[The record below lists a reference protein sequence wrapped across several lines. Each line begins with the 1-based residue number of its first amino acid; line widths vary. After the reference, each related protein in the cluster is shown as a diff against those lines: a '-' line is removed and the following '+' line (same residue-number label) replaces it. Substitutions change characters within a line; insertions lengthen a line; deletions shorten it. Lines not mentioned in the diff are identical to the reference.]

1 MRGKIGMIRKLG
13 FNLIIFCMG
22 LIAFI
27 FAAVGVGVYSNDK
40 SASAASKSNFG
51 GGTGTLEDP
60 FIVSTVSHF
69 NAITT
74 RLDAYFVQTENIDFS
89 GEKFYPIGDLT
100 HPFTGNYN
108 GQQFLLSGIQVDGG
122 DNLGVFSFVYSGG
135 VVKNVRVNNSVFN
148 GRTSIGAIAGEN
160 AGRIEGCYSDTTI
173 TAETYAGGIVGNNS
187 GVVSQCVNASSVA
200 ANAMFAGGIAGT
212 NTGKISDSYNR
223 GSVTA
228 EYYVGGIVALNNGAN
243 GNTQIDCVYNVGEL
257 SGNIK
262 GNIAGDNLNGIINK
276 GRFLE
281 GTGIKS
287 VAAFDTGSITDSKA
301 MSASAFRTG
310 EAIKDF
316 INYDEHYML
325 LSGVNHPILKAE
337 YVKVV
342 SVEYSVGTSIKM
354 HPGDEINIGAH
365 TVPNHAT
372 ASNVILSS
380 ESSVCAINGDS
391 IKIGEN
397 APVGTS
403 LSIFGEADGVIGE
416 LKIEVIKID
425 VAAIKIKSEDD
436 ASTIVPGGCMKFNT
450 EIFPSNSSIQD
461 VKYDTTSPF
470 AEIDIYGN
478 LTVSLDA
485 PIGLEFTVTA
495 VAYDNISLMDE
506 YRVRVVAAQVKSVTV
521 ANETTAFKVTE
532 SLKLT
537 GYAVIENAEIYDINY
552 MIVAEMTTAAN
563 ARIIGDVLFA
573 DGLGE
578 IAIVPEYDGFVG
590 DTVIFTVLPEPVK
603 SISFLNGN
611 RFAVNDSLT
620 LLVSVNPSNATYDE
634 IKFAIIG
641 ENNVGATFNGNILT
655 AASVGQIQIQ
665 ASVGGVS
672 EIINIFI
679 EESAESVEIT
689 DIQLINDKFII
700 SQSLLLQAVLTP
712 SEAIS
717 NVYFEIA
724 NDGGTAATIVNGALI
739 AKIPGIITLK
749 AYTANYEKT
758 LFVEALKVNVERVTF
773 NNAERFK
780 ITESLKLN
788 AVALPVN
795 ATYPTPVYE
804 IVSSSAEGVTIEND
818 ILVAKSVGEI
828 VIRAQADGIYSD
840 EFIIHADKEPVTE
853 VRLISSK
860 TSFKHTES
868 LMLSALALPMQ
879 ATYRDIEFFVSSD
892 PLETRATD
900 KDKNINARIIENVL
914 TADCPGI
921 VTIIMRC
928 DGRDYKQT
936 IVVEKEPVQKI
947 VELRTIVYSKNLSET
962 QFRTSGQL
970 DLTAYV
976 YPANSTYQDL
986 KYEILNNNCGAALS
1000 DEYARS
1006 GESGLVY
1013 LTAKLP
1019 GVVIVRVSSVDNPA
1033 IFTDYEIEVLEE
1045 YVSDIYF
1052 GLKELSKNT
1061 AYDFHLCETIDSF
1074 DGAVYNNYDE
1084 VYLLGGQSLIFNVFS
1099 YASNKEVDPTY
1110 SEYRLVYYITE
1121 SDFLAEENGKQFD
1134 ESNPYFNIENI
1145 FVLSPIQI
1153 GQGEYGESRYKY
1165 GTIWIVAV
1173 TDHGS
1178 EGSVASA
1185 AVKITIYP
1193 NDIEDL
1199 ELMEVNSLGILET
1212 TSANAEGY
1220 EVIVKSNQFEF
1231 TKQLIKGVDYI
1242 AGVQL
1247 WLKLYKYSISSYDV
1261 TVNLLYN
1268 KMKNDD
1274 GSIYYDY
1281 RYQVKC
1287 NFNGIQATPKAQ
1299 MLPIISDETYA
1310 AILVYD
1316 LYRSAYKF
1324 DENMNFDYGV
1334 KYVYIYGDEEVKH
1347 TNLNFT
1353 FDNYK
1358 DDNGSGNNAGYPVEI
1373 TLHNIKFKANDN
1385 RDAIRVNANG
1395 MLKLNVIGRVE
1406 VYGGDGANGANGDNG
1421 YQNTKT
1427 STSRRIN
1434 YSYNGSSADI
1444 EWNPFGNVNGSN
1456 GKDGGPAGPKGES
1469 GQDGEDGHN
1478 GGFAIRLQGGGDY
1491 INNSELIMFELAH
1504 DATLMLVGGKGGDGG
1519 NGGNGDNGIG
1529 GIKGGDG
1536 GNGGT
1541 KYCVVYDEG
1550 GKGGNG
1556 GNGGDGADGG
1566 DAGAGGNAG
1575 RGGLGINAI
1584 LPNNVICKNG
1594 EDGKIGIAGDPG
1606 KGGSKGGKGY
1616 GGKGGQGFY
1625 MIILVPV
1632 FYTGAS
1638 GANGTSD
1645 GKDGKDGAAAESGTL
1660 KALSNNVDAYSGD
1673 II

>member
-1 MRGKIGMIRKLG
+1 MARKLR
-13 FNLIIFCMG
+13 FKLIIFCMG
-22 LIAFI
+22 LIAVI

-51 GGTGTLEDP
+51 GGTGTIEDP

-74 RLDAYFVQTENIDFS
+74 RLDAYFIQTENIDFS

-212 NTGKISDSYNR
+212 STGKISDSYNR
-223 GSVTA
+223 GAVTA

-380 ESSVCAINGDS
+380 ESSVCAISGDS

-403 LSIFGEADGVIGE
+403 LSIFGEVDGVIGE

-425 VAAIKIKSEDD
+425 VTAIKIKSEDD

-450 EIFPSNSSIQD
+450 EISPSNSSIQD

-495 VAYDNISLMDE
+495 VSYDNISLRDE
-506 YRVRVVAAQVKSVTV
+506 YRVRVVAAQVKSITV

-537 GYAVIENAEIYDINY
+537 GYAVTENAEIYDINY

-573 DGLGE
+573 DDLGE

-590 DTVIFTVLPEPVK
+590 DTVIFTVLPEPVE
-603 SISFLNGN
+603 SLTFLNGN

-620 LLVSVNPSNATYDE
+620 VLVSVNPFNATYSE
-634 IKFAIIG
+634 IKFSVVG
-641 ENNVGATFNGNILT
+641 ENNVDATFDGNILT
-655 AASVGQIQIQ
+655 AERVGQVVIQ
-665 ASVGGVS
+665 ASAGGVS
-672 EIINIFI
+672 EKMTIFI
-679 EESAESVEIT
+679 EEATESVEVT
-689 DIQLINDKFII
+689 DIRLIEDKFII
-700 SQSLLLQAVLTP
+700 SRNLPLQAVLTP
-712 SEAIS
+712 SDAIT
-717 NVYFEIA
+717 NVYFEIV
-724 NDGGTAATIVNGALI
+724 NDGGTGAEIINGALT
-739 AKIPGIITLK
+739 ADTPGIITLK

-758 LFVEALKVNVERVTF
+758 LIVEALKVSVEQVIF

-788 AVALPVN
+788 AFVLPAS
-795 ATYPTPVYE
+795 ATYPTVEYR
-804 IVSSSAEGVTIEND
+804 IVSSTAEGVAIVNGVLT
-818 ILVAKSVGEI
+818 AKSVGEI
-828 VIRAQADGIYSD
+828 VILAHADGIYSD
-840 EFIIHADKEPVTE
+840 EFTIYADKEPVTE
-853 VRLISSK
+853 VRLISSQ

-868 LMLSALALPMQ
+868 LLLAALALPVQ
-879 ATYRDIEFFVSSD
+879 ATYRDIEFFISSN

-900 KDKNINARIIENVL
+900 KDKNINAQIIENVL

-986 KYEILNNNCGAALS
+986 KYEILNDNCGAALS

-1006 GESGLVY
+1006 GESGVIY
-1013 LTAKLP
+1013 LTAKQP
-1019 GVVIVRVSSVDNPA
+1019 GTIIVRVSSVDNHA
-1033 IFTDYEIEVLEE
+1033 IFADYEIEVLEE

-1052 GLKELSKNT
+1052 GLQELSKQT
-1061 AYDFHLCETIDSF
+1061 AYNFHLWETIDSI

-1084 VYLLGGQSLIFNVFS
+1084 VYLLEHQSLIFNVFS

-1110 SEYRLVYYITE
+1110 SEYRLVYYTTE
-1121 SDFLAEENGKQFD
+1121 TDFFAGENCKLFD
-1134 ESNPYFNIENI
+1134 DVNPYFNIQQHM
-1145 FVLSPIQI
+1145 LSPKVLNDEGDITT
-1153 GQGEYGESRYKY
+1153 YKY
-1165 GTIWIVAV
+1165 GTIWVVAV
-1173 TDHGS
+1173 TDHGAAG
-1178 EGSVASA
+1178 ELTSA
-1185 AVKITIYP
+1185 VVKITVYP
-1193 NDIEDL
+1193 SDIRKL
-1199 ELMEVNSLGILET
+1199 EHLDVDSSGVLKFKSLT
-1212 TSANAEGY
+1212 FEGY
-1220 EVIVKSNQFEF
+1220 EVIVKCNQFEF
-1231 TKQLIKGVDYI
+1231 TKQLIHGEDYND
-1242 AGVQL
+1242 ADQL

-1261 TVNLLYN
+1261 TINVLYN
-1268 KMKNDD
+1268 KIEDD
-1274 GSIYYDY
+1274 YHNEYFDY
-1281 RYQVKC
+1281 RYTIKS
-1287 NFNGIQATPKAQ
+1287 NFHGIQATPKAQ
-1299 MLPIISDETYA
+1299 MSPIVSDKPYA
-1310 AILVYD
+1310 AIIVYD
-1316 LYRSAYKF
+1316 LYRSAYQF
-1324 DENMNFDYGV
+1324 DENMLFDNGV
-1334 KYVYIYGDEEVKH
+1334 KYVYIYGDQEVKH

-1358 DDNGSGNNAGYPVEI
+1358 DENSTFDKGYPVEI
-1373 TLHNIKFKANDN
+1373 TLHNIKLKANN
-1385 RDAIRVNANG
+1385 NHDAIRING
-1395 MLKLNVIGRVE
+1395 NGILTLNIVGSVE
-1406 VYGGDGANGANGDNG
+1406 LYGGDGANGANGDNG

-1444 EWNPFGNVNGSN
+1444 EWNPFGNVNGGN
-1456 GKDGGPAGPKGES
+1456 GQDGGPKPDKGKS
-1469 GQDGEDGHN
+1469 GENGEDGHN
-1478 GGFAIRLQGGGDY
+1478 GGFAIRLQGGGVFVD
-1491 INNSELIMFELAH
+1491 NSARITLVMAP
-1504 DATLMLVGGKGGDGG
+1504 DAKLTLVGGNGGDGG
-1519 NGGNGDNGIG
+1519 NGGNGDNGRG
-1529 GIKGGDG
+1529 GVKGGDG

-1541 KYCVVYDEG
+1541 KYCVIYDEG
-1550 GKGGNG
+1550 GKGGDG

-1566 DAGAGGNAG
+1566 DAGNGGKAG
-1575 RGGLGINAI
+1575 RGGLGINAT
-1584 LPNNVICKNG
+1584 LSGNVSCVNG
-1594 EDGKIGIAGDPG
+1594 ENGTVGTAGEAG
-1606 KGGSKGGKGY
+1606 KGGSKGGKGK
-1616 GGKGGQGFY
+1616 GGTGGQGFF
-1625 MIILVPV
+1625 MVVLVPV

-1638 GANGTSD
+1638 GADGSSD
-1645 GKDGKDGAAAESGTL
+1645 GKDGADGEKGIDGSLKEFSNDIDATSGE
-1660 KALSNNVDAYSGD
+1660 